1 MEQVN
6 LTAQKRIATGKGAA
20 GRLRTAGSVPGV
32 IYGPG
37 IEGALSIAVKGKEME
52 KVLHTSAGGNVLV
65 SLNLEGETK
74 PRMAMF
80 KAVRRHP
87 LKGTIEHVDLLQIQ
101 MDHRIVVEVP
111 VHVIGKA
118 AGLTFGGV
126 IQLESRTVRIECF
139 PDRIPTGIDIDV
151 TKLNVGHSLHIK
163 DMTLPEGARAVAD
176 PMATLVSV
184 VAPTAE
190 VAPKTAEEVQAELA
204 KSFEE
209 KEKEVKEEK
218 EK

>member
-1 MEQVN
+1 MEQIN
-6 LTAQKRIATGKGAA
+6 LTAQKRSATGKGAA

-37 IEGALSIAVKGKEME
+37 IEGAMPIAVAGKEME

-87 LKGTIEHVDLLQIQ
+87 LRGTLEHVDLLQIQ
-101 MDHRIVVEVP
+101 MDHKIVVEVP
-111 VHVIGKA
+111 IHVTGKA
-118 AGLTFGGV
+118 VGLAFGGI
-126 IQLESRTVRIECF
+126 IQLESRTVRIECL
-139 PDRIPTGIDIDV
+139 PGQIPTGLDIDV
-151 TKLNVGHSLHIK
+151 TSLNVGHSLHIK
-163 DMTLPEGARAVAD
+163 DLTLPQGSRAVAD

-184 VAPTAE
+184 VSPTAE

-209 KEKEVKEEK
+209 KEKEPKSKEE
-218 EK
+218 